1 MTDDREGLL
10 TTLRSR
16 RKLYLWLYFIQIAAW
31 LAVVVIY
38 ETWYAEP
45 APAIKHA
52 IDTAVTMSFIAPG
65 VFVTTIFLVDV
76 VIDSIKKGW
85 ELMGLLFTPKTAK
98 EILQERGEKIGEA
111 RGLKMGEE
119 KGLKVGEERGAARM
133 KAEFAAWYADT
144 RQAMK
149 EGREFDEPPFLGD
162 DGDDRDADK
171 E

>member
-31 LAVVVIY
+31 LAVVIIY
-38 ETWYAEP
+38 ETSYAEP

-85 ELMGLLFTPKTAK
+85 ELMGLLFTPKTTQ

-111 RGLKMGEE
+111 
-119 KGLKVGEERGAARM
+119 RGAARM
-133 KAEFAAWYADT
+133 KAEFAAWYADV

-149 EGREFDEPPFLGD
+149 EGREFDEPPFLD
-162 DGDDRDADK
+162 DNDDDRDADK

>member
-31 LAVVVIY
+31 LAVVIIY
-38 ETWYAEP
+38 ETSYAES

-65 VFVTTIFLVDV
+65 VFVSTIFLVDV
-76 VIDSIKKGW
+76 IIDSMKKGW
-85 ELMGLLFTPKTAK
+85 ALMGLLFTPKKAK
-98 EILQERGEKIGEA
+98 EILQERGEKRA
-111 RGLKMGEE
+111 NAKS
-119 KGLKVGEERGAARM
+119 ATWYARM
-133 KAEFAAWYADT
+133 KQAE
-144 RQAMK
+144 R
-149 EGREFDEPPFLGD
+149 EGRDFNEPPPFLD
-162 DGDDRDADK
+162 DNGDADK